1 MNIILF
7 GAPGSGK
14 GTQAEV
20 ISQYLDLKH
29 ISLGDIL
36 REEVKKESD
45 LGKEV
50 KAYMDKGSLVPDEV
64 VGRVIETKV
73 KTAGFLLDGYP
84 RNLAQAQ
91 LLDQILARNNSSIDK
106 VLYLDVDEETIIG
119 RLTKRRLCPSCG
131 KIYHLVNMP
140 PEKEGVCDDC
150 GKELIQRPD
159 DTPQVIK
166 KRWQVF
172 LVACQELLD
181 YYKSKDKLIK
191 VDARGQKDDVFE
203 RVKPNLK

>member
-20 ISQYLDLKH
+20 ISQNLKLKH

-36 REEVKKESD
+36 REEVKKESG

-50 KAYMDKGSLVPDEV
+50 KGYMDKGSLVPDRV
-64 VGRVIETKV
+64 VGKVIETRI

-84 RNLAQAQ
+84 RNLAQAE
-91 LLDQILARNNSSIDK
+91 LLDQILAKNNSFIDK
-106 VLYLDVDEETIIG
+106 VLYLEVDEATIVS
-119 RLTKRRLCPSCG
+119 RLSKRRLCPACG
-131 KIYHLVNMP
+131 RIYHLVNMP
-140 PEKEGVCDDC
+140 PKEEGVCDDC
-150 GKELIQRPD
+150 GAALIQRPD
-159 DTPQVIK
+159 DTPEVIK

-172 LVACQELLD
+172 LDTSQELLN
-181 YYKSKDKLIK
+181 YYKAKGKLIP
-191 VDARGQKDDVFE
+191 VDARGEKDEVFE
-203 RVKPNLK
+203 RVKPSLK